1 MATKLDKTL
10 KREITI
16 DGESYTLT
24 LTPEGVKVVKKGH
37 RLGHEMSWKQIVSGE
52 AQLTQALEKSV
63 EAAPAGDPKP

>member
-37 RLGHEMSWKQIVSGE
+37 RLGHEVSWKQIVSGE
-52 AQLTQALEKSV
+52 PQLASALEKSV
-63 EAAPAGDPKP
+63 EQSPGGEPKP